1 MIAGDRAVIA
11 GIDAGLELLMW
22 HRASENPA
30 RRKNRA
36 WLRNPARVR
45 ASKGYGRIHN

>member
-1 MIAGDRAVIA
+1 MVAGDCAVIA

-36 WLRNPARVR
+36 HLRNPGWARE
-45 ASKGYGRIHN
+45 SKGYGRIHN